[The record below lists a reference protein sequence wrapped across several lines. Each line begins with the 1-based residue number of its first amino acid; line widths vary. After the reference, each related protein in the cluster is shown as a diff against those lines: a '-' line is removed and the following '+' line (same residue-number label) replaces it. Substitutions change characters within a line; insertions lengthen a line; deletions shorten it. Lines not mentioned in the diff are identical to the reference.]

1 MDIKVEFEKL
11 KGWKLNDDSIEK
23 KLKFKDFTSTI
34 AFMVKVAFE
43 AEKLN
48 HHPEWSNS
56 YNKLHIKLT
65 TYDKGG
71 LTKLDFALAAKIDGL
86 LSTTSG

>member
-23 KLKFKDFTSTI
+23 KLKFKDFPSAI

-48 HHPEWSNS
+48 HHPEWSNN

-65 TYDKGG
+65 THDKGG
-71 LTKLDFALAAKIDGL
+71 LTKLDFALATKIDGL
-86 LSTTSG
+86 LSSTSS

>member
-65 TYDKGG
+65 THDKGG

>member
-23 KLKFKDFTSTI
+23 KLKFKDFPSTI

-48 HHPEWSNS
+48 HHPEWSNR

-65 TYDKGG
+65 THDKGG

-86 LSTTSG
+86 LSTTSS

>member
-1 MDIKVEFEKL
+1 MDVNAEFEKL
-11 KGWKLNDDSIEK
+11 KGWKLNADSIEK
-23 KLKFKDFTSTI
+23 KLKFKDFTSAI

-48 HHPEWSNS
+48 HHPEWTNN

-65 TYDKGG
+65 THDKGG
-71 LTKLDFALAAKIDGL
+71 LTELDFNLASKIDKL
-86 LSTTSG
+86 LQPNSL

>member
-23 KLKFKDFTSTI
+23 KLKFKDFPSTI

-48 HHPEWSNS
+48 HHPEWSNN

-65 TYDKGG
+65 THDKGG
-71 LTKLDFALAAKIDGL
+71 LTKLDFALATKIDGL
-86 LSTTSG
+86 LSSTSS

>member
-1 MDIKVEFEKL
+1 MDVNKEFEKL

-43 AEKLN
+43 AEKIN

-65 TYDKGG
+65 THDKGG
-71 LTKLDFALAAKIDGL
+71 LTQLDFKLAAAIDL
-86 LSTTSG
+86 LLKPSAV

>member
-1 MDIKVEFEKL
+1 MDVNAEIEKL
-11 KGWKLNDDSIEK
+11 KGWKLNDNSIEK

-48 HHPEWSNS
+48 HHPDWSNS

-65 TYDKGG
+65 THDKGC
-71 LTKLDFALAAKIDGL
+71 LTDLDFKLAAKIDGL
-86 LSTTSG
+86 LQPNSL

>member
-11 KGWKLNDDSIEK
+11 KSWKLNDDSIEK
-23 KLKFKDFTSTI
+23 KLKFKDFPSTI

-65 TYDKGG
+65 THDKGG
-71 LTKLDFALAAKIDGL
+71 LTKLDFALATKIDGL
-86 LSTTSG
+86 LSSTSS